1 MSSAVLDKT
10 KINDDRELETSAF
23 DSEFDNE
30 KDIDNDLDLVAVA
43 EQAIKKYFTLSTE
56 DILNMFYTSE
66 QLDPASP
73 MFILPGGE
81 ILSVSPVLRDS
92 NLNYEPAYKK
102 PMHEHLVDCIIYSLI
117 YEQVP
122 NFDDVM
128 FILEFILAVHH
139 KKPDMLKYLTGALDW
154 ARINCG
160 TQAIE
165 KRFYCVLPDK
175 LTKYQEFTLAD
186 WLEWGEVNNKRH
198 IQVFIAR
205 GTEFKYK
212 EYDLKLLL
220 SDGVLNRI
228 KRFYASGQFYE
239 NYEED
244 NDSMNMN
251 FLEALSAL
259 DALHEGAEPKD
270 TVTLTIPEVE
280 VEVVTRYADPM
291 GKYDRTQQQWYPDE
305 HETVETTVS
314 SFEYEADTDDVFEI
328 LYDII
333 PEADVPADVDYNDE
347 DALSAWIDAN
357 FEELLEKYMDAV
369 VKKYYD
375 THEDSIKEKAE
386 EQAQQDYEDADEAA
400 RHFWDED

>member
-81 ILSVSPVLRDS
+81 ILSVSQVLRDS

-122 NFDDVM
+122 NFDDAM
-128 FILEFILAVHH
+128 FILEFILAAHH

-175 LTKYQEFTLAD
+175 LTKYQEFTLAE
-186 WLEWGEVNNKRH
+186 WLEWGEINNKRH

-212 EYDLKLLL
+212 DYDLKLLL

-239 NYEED
+239 KYEED

-270 TVTLTIPEVE
+270 TVTLIIPEVD